1 MEYFVQIMAAIFSAI
16 GFSLL
21 FNIHGRK
28 MIITAVGGAIT
39 WGAYLIVF
47 TQTDNVFLACFIAT
61 MVIMAFAEIM
71 ARIAKTPVIILLV
84 PMLVPMVPGGDLYR
98 MMTNLVMDDSDQVRF
113 FGYKLVME
121 VGAIAFGIIVIS
133 TAMQLILK
141 MHAHIKE
148 TRKVSKV

>member
-1 MEYFVQIMAAIFSAI
+1 MTYLVQIIAAVFSAI

-28 MIITAVGGAIT
+28 LIITAVGGAIT
-39 WGAYLIVF
+39 WGVYLIVF
-47 TQTDNVFLACFIAT
+47 TQTENVFLACFVAT
-61 MVIMAFAEIM
+61 MAIMAFAEIM

-98 MMTNLVMDDSDQVRF
+98 MMTNLVMDNSVQVRF
-113 FGYKLVME
+113 YGHQLVME

-141 MHAHIKE
+141 MHAHITE
-148 TRKVSKV
+148 QRRARH

>member
-1 MEYFVQIMAAIFSAI
+1 MTYFVQIIAAIFSAI

-21 FNIHGRK
+21 FNIHGRTL
-28 MIITAVGGAIT
+28 IITAVGAAIT

-47 TQTDNVFLACFIAT
+47 TRTDNVFLACFVAT

-84 PMLVPMVPGGDLYR
+84 PMLIPMVPGGDLYR
-98 MMTNLVMDDSDQVRF
+98 MMTNLVMDNSEQVRF
-113 FGYKLVME
+113 YGHQLVME

-141 MHAHIKE
+141 MHAHFSA
-148 TRKVSKV
+148 TRKART

>member
-1 MEYFVQIMAAIFSAI
+1 MTEYIIQIIAAVFSAI

-21 FNIHGRK
+21 FNIHGPRLF
-28 MIITAVGGAIT
+28 ITAVGGAIT
-39 WGAYLIVF
+39 WGVYLLVF
-47 TQTDNVFLACFIAT
+47 SQTEEVFMACFVAT
-61 MVIMAFAEIM
+61 MAIMAFAEIM

-98 MMTNLVMDDSDQVRF
+98 MMTNLVMDNSAMARF
-113 FGYKLVME
+113 YGYQLVME

-141 MHAHIKE
+141 MHAHFSN
-148 TRKVSKV
+148 TRKTC

>member
-1 MEYFVQIMAAIFSAI
+1 MTYFVQIIAAIFSAI

-21 FNIHGRK
+21 FNIHGRTL
-28 MIITAVGGAIT
+28 IITAVGAAIT

-47 TQTDNVFLACFIAT
+47 TRTDNVFLACFIAT

-84 PMLVPMVPGGDLYR
+84 PMLIPMVPGGDLYR
-98 MMTNLVMDDSDQVRF
+98 MMTNLVMDNSEQVRF
-113 FGYKLVME
+113 YGHQLVME

-141 MHAHIKE
+141 MHAHFSNS
-148 TRKVSKV
+148 RKARS

>member
-1 MEYFVQIMAAIFSAI
+1 MTYLVQIIAAVFSAI

-28 MIITAVGGAIT
+28 LIITAVGGAIT
-39 WGAYLIVF
+39 WGVYLIVF
-47 TQTDNVFLACFIAT
+47 TQTENVFLACFVAT
-61 MVIMAFAEIM
+61 MAIMAFAEIM

-98 MMTNLVMDDSDQVRF
+98 MMTNLVMDNSGQVRF
-113 FGYKLVME
+113 YGHQLVME

-141 MHAHIKE
+141 MHAHITE
-148 TRKVSKV
+148 QRRARH